1 MRNQL
6 PDIVEIPGETTPKS
20 STDVEETQLAPD
32 VQPPV
37 EENEEEIEP
46 LKESFLKLLGK
57 LFEELK

>member
-1 MRNQL
+1 MHK
-6 PDIVEIPGETTPKS
+6 IKS
-20 STDVEETQLAPD
+20 SSGSIGARPLQHVASSLQKALE
-32 VQPPV
+32 